1 MSDLLDLPEAAEPAQ
16 HDDDAVAPWPHTA
29 FMLAVLAMWALYGA
43 MRSRAHIV
51 SSMPRPELYAGQ
63 MMLQYML
70 VGTTIAGLYH
80 RRHFLRAVLGD
91 FTTAG
96 VLTDLGQGFLVYL
109 GGWAVTV
116 VLGMAVS
123 PIHLAHDRSA
133 VLAIAPHS
141 ALEMLVWVGVSVTA
155 GVCEEFVFRGYLLRQ
170 FTRWL
175 HGATSAI
182 ALSAVLFACMHFY
195 EGAAAVVQIGG
206 LGAFYAYM
214 AVRRGHL
221 RHVMIAHFLQDAL
234 TGLYLFSTLARS
246 R

>member
-1 MSDLLDLPEAAEPAQ
+1 M
-16 HDDDAVAPWPHTA
+16 
-29 FMLAVLAMWALYGA
+29 
-43 MRSRAHIV
+43 
-51 SSMPRPELYAGQ
+51 
-63 MMLQYML
+63 
-70 VGTTIAGLYH
+70 
-80 RRHFLRAVLGD
+80 
-91 FTTAG
+91 
-96 VLTDLGQGFLVYL
+96 LTDLGQGFLVYL

-116 VLGMAVS
+116 ALGMVVS
-123 PIHLAHDRSA
+123 PIHLGHDRSA

-141 ALEMLVWVGVSVTA
+141 AVEMLLWVGVSVTA

-175 HGATSAI
+175 HGPAAGI
-182 ALSAVLFACMHFY
+182 ALSAMLFACMHFY

-206 LGAFYAYM
+206 LGAFYGYM

-234 TGLYLFSTLARS
+234 TGLYLFSTFVRT